1 MYHKMHA
8 SCELQRSQV
17 PSSLRLLGVG
27 KRVAYNILKQ
37 LIQLTTVHAT
47 LLLSHYSKVMA
58 SSSTAFKT
66 FSLENNIL
74 QVSPQDEIFKYDV
87 EANKVIL
94 REQPW
99 RNESVSVYMLDCYT
113 GLTIC

>member
-1 MYHKMHA
+1 MHA
-8 SCELQRSQV
+8 LCELQRSQV
-17 PSSLRLLGVG
+17 SSSLRLLGVG

-47 LLLSHYSKVMA
+47 LLLTHYSKVMA